1 MTEAEARARLERMIA
16 ADIDPVLTVDEVD
29 DLLLM
34 AKREDS
40 EGLAPSDDDWE
51 PTFALDAAAAEGW
64 RWKAGRTVPRYGV
77 TLDTESLQRQQVYA
91 HCMSQAN
98 NYARRV
104 VGNLGVSSSALP
116 STEESFQ

>member
-1 MTEAEARARLERMIA
+1 MTEAEARSRLKKMIA
-16 ADIDPVLTVDEVD
+16 ADVDPILTVDEVD

-51 PTFALDAAAAEGW
+51 PTFDLVSAAAEGW

-77 TLDTESLQRQQVYA
+77 SLDTESLQRQQVYA

-98 NYARRV
+98 NYAKRI
-104 VGNLGVSSSALP
+104 VGNLGVASSVIPA
-116 STEESFQ
+116 TEESFQ